1 MPLKLNTLVDCSNDI
16 TQIGSVVHGLTLQV
30 QSILLCTPVVLH
42 VASPP
47 FNLPIGSA
55 LVVPQTSIDPDTG
68 NIKTFRLGYCFGFQI

>member
-16 TQIGSVVHGLTLQV
+16 TQIGSIVHGLTLQV

-55 LVVPQTSIDPDTG
+55 LHQEIGKSQVMSFNP
-68 NIKTFRLGYCFGFQI
+68 R